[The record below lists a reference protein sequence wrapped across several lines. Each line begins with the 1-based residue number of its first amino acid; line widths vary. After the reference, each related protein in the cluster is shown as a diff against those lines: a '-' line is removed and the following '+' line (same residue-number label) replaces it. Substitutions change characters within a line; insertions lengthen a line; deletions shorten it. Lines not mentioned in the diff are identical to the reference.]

1 MTKVDSDMIKNSIQG
16 PGLFKEALNSITMD
30 ANSYISLHIIL
41 DKFAIFYSETIP
53 PPQKKSFN
61 DPLWGGG
68 TFNQAIKY
76 KVPPRQVSAW

>member
-30 ANSYISLHIIL
+30 ATSQVSLHIIL
-41 DKFAIFYSETIP
+41 NKFAIFSQTPP
-53 PPQKKSFN
+53 PPQKKKCFD

-76 KVPPRQVSAW
+76 KVPARQVSAW